1 MKLKRFKNDNIDGN
15 RIKYSVQNAENI
27 NENINEN
34 VNVIQNVD
42 EREIIIERLTN
53 YWSIKLKTSKIPES
67 LYDYSLD
74 ELKTLENYY
83 MDNKPSI
90 FNHTIYRL
98 PTDEEL
104 NEINNYDLSADEI
117 FNGFGYTIIGRGITS
132 TKNKQMIIKSIEML
146 CEKYPDNAI
155 YLEALNKAKEKYNI
169 IDEKVKIIYDELCEK
184 YLHNEAVNDI
194 VIEDNDVV
202 FYCKCE
208 TEIQGLTNYDG
219 VNIRYVKVCDI
230 EQHEVVPEVVPE
242 NITTEIVEEDDI
254 VDLDYEKQII
264 EEAKMIQEQCLNEY
278 IKLLENQKMK

>member
-1 MKLKRFKNDNIDGN
+1 MKLRRFENDDIDGT
-15 RIKYSVQNAENI
+15 RIKYSVQNV
-27 NENINEN
+27 ENINEN
-34 VNVIQNVD
+34 VNIIQDVD
-42 EREIIIERLTN
+42 ERQIIIERLTN
-53 YWSIKLKTSKIPES
+53 YWSIKLKTNKIPES

-74 ELKTLENYY
+74 ELKTLEKYY

-90 FNHTIYRL
+90 FTYTIYRL
-98 PTDEEL
+98 PTDAEL
-104 NEINNYDLSADEI
+104 EEINNCDLSADDI
-117 FNGFGYTIIGRGITS
+117 VNGFSYTIIGRGIIS

-146 CEKYPDNAI
+146 CEKYPDNTR
-155 YLEALNKAKEKYNI
+155 YLEALNIAKEKYILVN
-169 IDEKVKIIYDELCEK
+169 EKVKIVYDELCEK

-230 EQHEVVPEVVPE
+230 EQHEVVIP
-242 NITTEIVEEDDI
+242 EIVEDDDI
-254 VDLDYEKQII
+254 IDLDYEKQII
-264 EEAKMIQEQCLNEY
+264 EEAKMFQEQCLNEY